1 MSQPSAIRTWTIGAG
16 GLVGQAIAKATKSG
30 FPAVPIPWTDSRA
43 CQEVLTTAAQTFLD
57 SVGEEPWCVIW
68 AAGSGTVG
76 TDKQTLEEETR
87 TVRGFAEMFVR
98 LLSSRS
104 TRLSPGLCVLIS
116 SAGGVYAGTPKPP
129 YSSTSVPEPISDY
142 GRAKLAQEEI
152 WTSSFGGISPTLVAR
167 LSNVYGEAQRI
178 EKRQGL
184 ISQLA
189 YSAATRQPLHIYVP
203 LDTVRDYIH
212 TDDAAKLIAGHIA
225 DRYGSRH
232 LTRKADTVLVASGE
246 GTSIATLIRMMTNV
260 CHRKVPIAA
269 AANESATRQAR
280 DSRFVPDLPTGFL
293 DSGTRPL
300 PLGLQQVY
308 QGIIS
313 QLQEYGAATRV
324 VGQ

>member
-1 MSQPSAIRTWTIGAG
+1 MSQPSAIRAWTIGAG
-16 GLVGQAIAKATKSG
+16 GLVGQAIAKATKSD
-30 FPAVPIPWTDSRA
+30 FPAVPIPWADPRA
-43 CQEVLTTAAQTFLD
+43 CQEVLNTAAQAFLD
-57 SVGEEPWCVIW
+57 SVGDEPWCVVW

-76 TDKQTLEEETR
+76 TDKHTLEHETQ
-87 TVRGFAEMFVR
+87 TVREFASMFARV
-98 LLSSRS
+98 LSRRS
-104 TRLSPGLCVLIS
+104 TRLPPGLCVLVS
-116 SAGGVYAGTPKPP
+116 SAGGVYAGTPNPP
-129 YSSTSVPEPISDY
+129 YSSTSVPKPISDY
-142 GRAKLAQEEI
+142 GRAKLAQEEL
-152 WTSSFGGISPTLVAR
+152 WTSSFDGISPTLITR

-225 DRYGSRH
+225 DRCDSRA
-232 LTRKADTVLVASGE
+232 LAPQTDTVIVASGE

-300 PLGLQQVY
+300 SLGLQQVY

>member
-16 GLVGQAIAKATKSG
+16 GLVGQAIAKTTRSAVS
-30 FPAVPIPWTDSRA
+30 AVPIPWTDPRA
-43 CQEVLTTAAQTFLD
+43 CQEVLTTAAQAFLD
-57 SVGEEPWCVIW
+57 GVGGEPWCVVW
-68 AAGSGTVG
+68 ASGSGTVG
-76 TDKQTLEEETR
+76 TAKHTLEEETR
-87 TVRGFAEMFVR
+87 TVRGFAEMFAR

-104 TRLSPGLCVLIS
+104 TGLPPGLCVLIS
-116 SAGGVYAGTPKPP
+116 SAGGVHAATPNPP
-129 YSSTSVPEPISDY
+129 YSSTSVPRPLSDY

-152 WTSSFGGISPTLVAR
+152 WTGTFAGICPTLVAR

-225 DRYGSRH
+225 DRCGHSN
-232 LTRKADTVLVASGE
+232 LAPGTDTVIVASGE

-269 AANESATRQAR
+269 AANESATGQAR
-280 DSRFVPDLPTGFL
+280 DSRFVPDLPAGFR

-300 PLGLQQVY
+300 PSGLQQVY
-308 QGIIS
+308 QGIIN
-313 QLQEYGAATRV
+313 QLQEYGAAARV
-324 VGQ
+324 VGH

>member
-1 MSQPSAIRTWTIGAG
+1 MRPLSPIRTWTIGAG
-16 GLVGQAIAKATKSG
+16 GLVGQAIASTTKSN
-30 FPAVPIPWTDSRA
+30 FPAVPIPWADPRA
-43 CQEVLTTAAQTFLD
+43 CQEVLTTAAHMFLD
-57 SVGEEPWCVIW
+57 GVGDEPWCVAW

-76 TDKQTLEEETR
+76 TEKHTLEQETQ
-87 TVRGFAEMFVR
+87 TVREFASMFAR
-98 LLSSRS
+98 LVSSRS
-104 TRLSPGLCVLIS
+104 TRSAPGLCVLVS
-116 SAGGVYAGTPKPP
+116 SAGGVYAGTPNPP
-129 YSSTSVPEPISDY
+129 YSSTSVPQPISDY
-142 GRAKLAQEEI
+142 GRAKLTQEEL
-152 WTSSFGGISPTLVAR
+152 WTSSFGGICPTLIAR

-212 TDDAAKLIAGHIA
+212 TDDAANLIAGHIA
-225 DRYGSRH
+225 DRCGSGTFA
-232 LTRKADTVLVASGE
+232 LKTDTIIVASGE

-280 DSRFVPDLPTGFL
+280 DSRFVPDLPAGFL